1 MPHLPDWAVLLC
13 ILLPIVY
20 KACQIFKSKKIE
32 YIFILP
38 FLLSKVRWYEKVT

>member
-20 KACQIFKSKKIE
+20 KDCQIFKSKK
-32 YIFILP
+32 
-38 FLLSKVRWYEKVT
+38 

>member
-20 KACQIFKSKKIE
+20 KACQIFKSKNRVYI
-32 YIFILP
+32 YIAIFI
-38 FLLSKVRWYEKVT
+38 E